1 MQFVQAAEI
10 HLQDRLPLGRLAL
23 KSGALTMRQV
33 FKVLTMQESLRRPF
47 GRVAV
52 EMGFLDS
59 QDLANL
65 LMTQA
70 DSAKPIKHILL
81 DMGLLDQETINEEL
95 KLFYHEALDREE
107 PLVAHQADTN

>member
-1 MQFVQAAEI
+1 
-10 HLQDRLPLGRLAL
+10 
-23 KSGALTMRQV
+23 
-33 FKVLTMQESLRRPF
+33 
-47 GRVAV
+47 VAV

-81 DMGLLDQETINEEL
+81 DMGLMDHETINEEL
-95 KLFYHEALDREE
+95 KLFYQEALDREE
-107 PLVAHQADTN
+107 PLVAHRADTN